1 MAKKYAYVFLIMIV
15 VLILVNCEK
24 NTVNGNDKGFN
35 NKKFDEWKL
44 IWDDEFE
51 EEEIDSTKWVYDIG
65 GHGWGNK
72 ELQYYTNR
80 PINSFI
86 ENGKLIIQAVKERYI
101 KDGKEWQY
109 TSARIKTM
117 NKGDWKYGR
126 VEVKAKLPYGQ
137 GIWPAIWMLPTE
149 RKYGGWAASGEIDI
163 MEMLGHE
170 TNKVYG
176 TIHYGGQWPDNVH
189 TGKSFVLKDG
199 DFSKEFHTFA
209 IEWDTTYIK
218 WFVDDSCYQMQ
229 TEWWS
234 SGGPYPAPFDQKF
247 HLIMNIAVGGNW
259 PGYPDETTE
268 FPQRMEIEYVRVY
281 QKIR

>member
-1 MAKKYAYVFLIMIV
+1 MRNKVPFFLSL
-15 VLILVNCEK
+15 VLILLLGLRCGSKEGCGDNELL
-24 NTVNGNDKGFN
+24 GDW
-35 NKKFDEWKL
+35 EL
-44 IWDDEFE
+44 IWYDEFE
-51 EEEIDSTKWVYDIG
+51 SGIIDTSKWCYDIG
-65 GHGWGNK
+65 GHGWGNN
-72 ELQYYTNR
+72 ELQYYTDR

-117 NKGDWKYGR
+117 NRGDWKYGR
-126 VEVKAKLPYGQ
+126 IEVKAKLPYGQ

-149 RKYGGWAASGEIDI
+149 WKYGGWAASGEIDI

-176 TIHYGGQWPDNVH
+176 
-189 TGKSFVLKDG
+189 
-199 DFSKEFHTFA
+199 
-209 IEWDTTYIK
+209 WDTTYIK
-218 WFVDDSCYQMQ
+218 WFVDDSCYQVQ
-229 TEWWS
+229 TQWWS

-259 PGYPDETTE
+259 PGYPDETTK
-268 FPQRMEIEYVRVY
+268 FPQRMEVEYVRVY
-281 QKIR
+281 KKDNGR

>member
-1 MAKKYAYVFLIMIV
+1 M
-15 VLILVNCEK
+15 
-24 NTVNGNDKGFN
+24 T
-35 NKKFDEWKL
+35 
-44 IWDDEFE
+44 
-51 EEEIDSTKWVYDIG
+51 
-65 GHGWGNK
+65 
-72 ELQYYTNR
+72 
-80 PINSFI
+80 
-86 ENGKLIIQAVKERYI
+86 KERYI

-117 NKGDWKYGR
+117 NRGDWKYGR
-126 VEVKAKLPYGQ
+126 IEVKAKLPYGQ

-149 RKYGGWAASGEIDI
+149 WKYGGWAASGEIDI

-189 TGKSFVLKDG
+189 TGESFVLKDG
-199 DFSKEFHTFA
+199 DFSKEFHIFA

-218 WFVDDSCYQMQ
+218 WFVDDSCYQVQ
-229 TEWWS
+229 TQWWS

-259 PGYPDETTE
+259 PGYPDETTK
-268 FPQRMEIEYVRVY
+268 FPQRMEVEYVRVY
-281 QKIR
+281 KKDNGR

>member
-1 MAKKYAYVFLIMIV
+1 MMRNKVPFFLSL
-15 VLILVNCEK
+15 VLILLLGLRCGSKEGCGDNELL
-24 NTVNGNDKGFN
+24 GDW
-35 NKKFDEWKL
+35 EL
-44 IWDDEFE
+44 IWYDEFE
-51 EEEIDSTKWVYDIG
+51 SGIIDTSKWCYDIG
-65 GHGWGNK
+65 GHGWGNN
-72 ELQYYTNR
+72 ELQYYTDR

-117 NKGDWKYGR
+117 NRGDWKYGR
-126 VEVKAKLPYGQ
+126 IEVKAKLPYGQ

-149 RKYGGWAASGEIDI
+149 WKYGGWAASGEIDI

-189 TGKSFVLKDG
+189 TGESFVLKDG
-199 DFSKEFHTFA
+199 DFSKEFHIFA

-218 WFVDDSCYQMQ
+218 WFVDDSCYQVQ
-229 TEWWS
+229 TQWWS

-259 PGYPDETTE
+259 PGYPDETTK
-268 FPQRMEIEYVRVY
+268 FPQRMEVEYVRVY
-281 QKIR
+281 KKDNGR